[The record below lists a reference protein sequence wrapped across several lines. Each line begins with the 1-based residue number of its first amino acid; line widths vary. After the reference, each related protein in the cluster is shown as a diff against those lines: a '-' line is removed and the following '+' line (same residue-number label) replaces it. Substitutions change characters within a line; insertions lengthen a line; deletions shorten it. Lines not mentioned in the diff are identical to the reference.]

1 MTNYLCVKRWW
12 WGLVHYQVMMVNYS
26 RNKNGFQWCCDG
38 MWCAMATFV
47 PNVTMDNKHK
57 IFAIVKSNDRS
68 WPSIVG
74 LASLYFQSSNFNN
87 FFFFNSPKFTRAFC
101 RQTFLISQNG
111 VVNFHHM
118 RKHCMALVY
127 FYTFMNGSSSTNT
140 IITHGMVVASHMGW
154 LPKSCIWFLQKW
166 YARFW
171 LSDLNHKP

>member
-1 MTNYLCVKRWW
+1 
-12 WGLVHYQVMMVNYS
+12 
-26 RNKNGFQWCCDG
+26 
-38 MWCAMATFV
+38 MATFV

-111 VVNFHHM
+111 EFSPHEKTLHGPCVFLHLYEWIL
-118 RKHCMALVY
+118 KHQYYYHTWDGCC
-127 FYTFMNGSSSTNT
+127 
-140 IITHGMVVASHMGW
+140 ITHGMIAKILHMVFAKMICKI
-154 LPKSCIWFLQKW
+154 LAVRLEPQTFKKF
-166 YARFW
+166 
-171 LSDLNHKP
+171 

>member
-1 MTNYLCVKRWW
+1 
-12 WGLVHYQVMMVNYS
+12 
-26 RNKNGFQWCCDG
+26 
-38 MWCAMATFV
+38 MATFV

-140 IITHGMVVASHMGW
+140 IITHGMVAKILHMVFAKMICKI
-154 LPKSCIWFLQKW
+154 LAVRLEPQTLKKF
-166 YARFW
+166 
-171 LSDLNHKP
+171 